1 MLNARAVSQ
10 ATLVGT
16 VLQVAMVL
24 GGHYSPG
31 IARLFAVGGMGF
43 SLVAGVLYGLLV
55 PRGGRG
61 GIVLGG
67 VLAGA
72 ACAFLGILL
81 SRALGDVPTS
91 LLLLGTCSSAVTGG
105 LGGALS
111 LLLRR
116 RESGAL
122 AAIVALVLLG
132 SWTPA
137 RAQQAAGAGVQATT
151 ADFAWLAGHWR
162 GDMASTGGT
171 AEIVFTPPA
180 AGTIAGVMRL
190 VIGGKVAV
198 VELISLVDTPE
209 GVELRFRH
217 FSSELTAYET
227 DYRQAMRLK
236 TFEAARATFENLV
249 PYETGVMSTQ
259 PRVSAFLRQGEDAF
273 VSHSDIIGE
282 QGKPEII
289 EVRYRRVRA

>member
-10 ATLVGT
+10 ATLIGT
-16 VLQVAMVL
+16 VLQVAMVV

-31 IARLFAVGGMGF
+31 VARLFAVGGMGF

-55 PRGGRG
+55 PRGKWG

-67 VLAGA
+67 VVAGA
-72 ACAFLGILL
+72 VCAFLGILL

-91 LLLLGTCSSAVTGG
+91 LLLLGTCSSAVTGAI
-105 LGGALS
+105 GGALS
-111 LLLRR
+111 LLFHR

-122 AAIVALVLLG
+122 AALVALALL
-132 SWTPA
+132 SPWTPA
-137 RAQQAAGAGVQATT
+137 QGQQAAGAQATT

-162 GDMASTGGT
+162 GDMASTGGS
-171 AEIVFTPPA
+171 AEIVFAPPA

-198 VELISLVDTPE
+198 VELISLVDGPE

-217 FSSELTAYET
+217 FSPELKAYET
-227 DYRQAMRLK
+227 DYRQAMRL
-236 TFEAARATFENLV
+236 EALDGARAIFENRV
-249 PYETGVMSTQ
+249 PYQAGVMSTQ
-259 PRVSAFLRQGEDAF
+259 PRVSTFLREGEDAF

-282 QGKPEII
+282 DGKPQVI
-289 EVRYRRVRA
+289 EVRYGRVRT